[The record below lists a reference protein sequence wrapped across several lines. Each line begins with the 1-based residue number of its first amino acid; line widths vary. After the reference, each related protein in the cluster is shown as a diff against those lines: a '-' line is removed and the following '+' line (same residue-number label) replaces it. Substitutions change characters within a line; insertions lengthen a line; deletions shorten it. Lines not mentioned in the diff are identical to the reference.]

1 MSTLIIW
8 LVVLYVGYL
17 VLQVLDAL
25 MEDGVE
31 YEQKQHEKRNKRR
44 LDK

>member
-25 MEDGVE
+25 MQDSVE
-31 YEQKQHEKRNKRR
+31 YEKEQHTKRNKRG